1 MADRLSEGAGTDRVE
16 GPRHPYRG
24 GGTSEVQRLYVRT
37 HARACSVGWRAT
49 YVRTYLR
56 TYTGVRSERATS
68 LPGPGARA
76 YVRTTRAQTY
86 THVRTYEQPPG
97 RGMRN
102 RISWLI
108 ACQSVCAGTDGIR
121 KGWGGNHE
129 APSPFALGGVALGPK
144 GIACVHTYAHTRREA
159 ESDGGTRV
167 RMRKCARTYVR
178 IERAPSL
185 PLGCA
190 RAYNART
197 YVQTRV
203 RACDRGGD
211 MRGHARTV
219 RTHARGARETR
230 T

>member
-1 MADRLSEGAGTDRVE
+1 
-16 GPRHPYRG
+16 
-24 GGTSEVQRLYVRT
+24 
-37 HARACSVGWRAT
+37 
-49 YVRTYLR
+49 
-56 TYTGVRSERATS
+56 
-68 LPGPGARA
+68 
-76 YVRTTRAQTY
+76 
-86 THVRTYEQPPG
+86 
-97 RGMRN
+97 MRN

-129 APSPFALGGVALGPK
+129 APSPFALGRVALGPK
-144 GIACVHTYAHTRREA
+144 GIACVRTHAHTRREA

-167 RMRKCARTYVR
+167 RMRKCARTYVLR
-178 IERAPSL
+178 GRLLSLSAVRAHTMHV
-185 PLGCA
+185 
-190 RAYNART
+190 RT

>member
-76 YVRTTRAQTY
+76 YARATRAQTY
-86 THVRTYEQPPG
+86 THVRTCVRTAHRAWHEEPHLLADRLSECERWGPKEL
-97 RGMRN
+97 R
-102 RISWLI
+102 
-108 ACQSVCAGTDGIR
+108 ACIRTRTHGVKQRATGARAYVCAS
-121 KGWGGNHE
+121 
-129 APSPFALGGVALGPK
+129 A
-144 GIACVHTYAHTRREA
+144 
-159 ESDGGTRV
+159 RV
-167 RMRKCARTYVR
+167 RTYVLR
-178 IERAPSL
+178 GRLLSLSAVRAHTMHV
-185 PLGCA
+185 
-190 RAYNART
+190 RT

>member
-1 MADRLSEGAGTDRVE
+1 
-16 GPRHPYRG
+16 
-24 GGTSEVQRLYVRT
+24 
-37 HARACSVGWRAT
+37 
-49 YVRTYLR
+49 
-56 TYTGVRSERATS
+56 
-68 LPGPGARA
+68 
-76 YVRTTRAQTY
+76 
-86 THVRTYEQPPG
+86 
-97 RGMRN
+97 MRN

-129 APSPFALGGVALGPK
+129 APSPFALGGGWRWGPK
-144 GIACVHTYAHTRREA
+144 ELRACIRTRTHGVKQRA
-159 ESDGGTRV
+159 TGARAYVCASARV
-167 RMRKCARTYVR
+167 RTYVLR
-178 IERAPSL
+178 GRLLSLSAVRAHTMHV
-185 PLGCA
+185 
-190 RAYNART
+190 RT